1 VRRREFIALLG
12 GAVAAWPFA
21 AQAQPTMPTVGFL
34 HPGSPA
40 ESDRFVAAFRRG
52 LNETGYVEG
61 QNVVIEFRWAEGHTE
76 RLTELATDLVRRQI
90 DVIVTPGNMG
100 STLAAKAAT
109 TAIPIVFGVPDDP
122 VKFGLVT
129 SLAHPGSNATGIDYF
144 VDEIVTKR
152 LGLLHELVPSAHR
165 VAVLVNP
172 ADAVNAS
179 ATEKEAA
186 TAAQKLRLEIQVV
199 SAATGDDIDAVFG
212 ELARAR
218 PDALLVAPGGF
229 FNSRRVQLA
238 TLTTRYAIPAAY
250 SVRDYVEAGG
260 LMSYGPNILSVF
272 HQVGIYTGRV
282 LRGEKPADLPVVQP
296 TKLEL
301 TLNLRTANALG
312 VTIAPG
318 LLAIADE
325 VIE

>member
-1 VRRREFIALLG
+1 MRRRGFIALLV
-12 GAVAAWPFA
+12 GAMTTRPFA
-21 AQAQPTMPTVGFL
+21 VKAQPTMPTVGFL

-52 LNETGYVEG
+52 LAETGYVEG
-61 QNVVIEFRWAEGHTE
+61 QNVALEFRWAEGHTE
-76 RLTELATDLVRRQI
+76 RLKELATDLARRST

-109 TAIPIVFGVPDDP
+109 TTIPIVFGVPDDP
-122 VKFGLVT
+122 VKFGLVA
-129 SLAHPGSNATGIDYF
+129 SLAHPGGNATGVNYF
-144 VDEIVTKR
+144 VDEILTKR
-152 LGLLHELVPSAHR
+152 LGLLHELVPEAHR

-172 ADAVNAS
+172 ADAENAS

-186 TAAQKLRLEIQVV
+186 TAAQKLRLDIQVV
-199 SAATGDDIDAVFG
+199 RAATGDEIDTVFG
-212 ELARAR
+212 VLERAR
-218 PDALLVAPGGF
+218 PDALFVAPGGF

-238 TLTTRYAIPAAY
+238 TLATRYAIPAAY

-260 LMSYGPNILSVF
+260 LMSYGPDIVSVF
-272 HQVGIYTGRV
+272 HEVGIYTGRV

-296 TKLEL
+296 TKLES
-301 TLNLRTANALG
+301 TVNLRTAKALG
-312 VTIAPG
+312 LTIPSG
-318 LLAIADE
+318 VLAIADE